1 MFNTSLGVRKMRSSS
16 KVSIHRIL
24 TTRLAIVGLIIS
36 LVLGVSVLLIERS
49 KVGEVV
55 LDRALQ
61 AAAHFN
67 AEAGSYLDKPGLPDH
82 QGIQRV
88 LDAFVSR
95 GVKLRNSRYGRVGY
109 SVIVNIFDLDRNKV
123 AKYIDNNYAD
133 IEAVE
138 THMDSSELR
147 IPRDDD
153 DLYEIIRIHGN
164 PYIKFGMPLTNS
176 SGDVVAYVE
185 GVFAVSSEAIADV
198 RRRAIRV
205 ALAVIAI
212 VLVTTGLLYPVII
225 KLISKLTRLNYK
237 LLDSQLET
245 LKVLGGAIATR
256 DNDTDAHNYRVTI
269 FSVRL
274 AEAAGLDHKNI
285 RTLIKGAF
293 LHDVG
298 KIGITDNILLKP
310 GNLTDSE
317 FKIMKSHVTQGLNII
332 ERSEWLKDAAE
343 VVGCHHEKV
352 DGNGYLKGLNGG
364 EIPVT
369 ARIFSIADVF
379 DALSSRRPYKEP
391 FSFRE
396 TMKIIEEKR
405 GSHFDPTLVDIFTNI
420 AKSLFDGIAGRDGNE
435 LKDEVDTIIQKYFS
449 RDINTIFD

>member
-1 MFNTSLGVRKMRSSS
+1 M
-16 KVSIHRIL
+16 
-24 TTRLAIVGLIIS
+24 
-36 LVLGVSVLLIERS
+36 
-49 KVGEVV
+49 
-55 LDRALQ
+55 
-61 AAAHFN
+61 
-67 AEAGSYLDKPGLPDH
+67 
-82 QGIQRV
+82 
-88 LDAFVSR
+88 SR
-95 GVKLRNSRYGRVGY
+95 
-109 SVIVNIFDLDRNKV
+109 
-123 AKYIDNNYAD
+123 
-133 IEAVE
+133 
-138 THMDSSELR
+138 
-147 IPRDDD
+147 
-153 DLYEIIRIHGN
+153 
-164 PYIKFGMPLTNS
+164 
-176 SGDVVAYVE
+176 
-185 GVFAVSSEAIADV
+185 
-198 RRRAIRV
+198 
-205 ALAVIAI
+205 
-212 VLVTTGLLYPVII
+212 
-225 KLISKLTRLNYK
+225 LTRLSLK

-317 FKIMKSHVTQGLNII
+317 FRIMKSHVTQGLNII

-391 FSFRE
+391 FSFEE

-405 GSHFDPTLVDIFTNI
+405 GSHFDPTFVDIFTNI
-420 AKSLFDGIAGRDGNE
+420 AKSLFDGFAGRDGNE

>member
-1 MFNTSLGVRKMRSSS
+1 MKMRSSS
-16 KVSIHRIL
+16 KASIHRIL
-24 TTRLAIVGLIIS
+24 ATRLAIVGFIIS
-36 LVLGVSVLLIERS
+36 AVLGLIVILVERG

-61 AAAHFN
+61 ATVHFN
-67 AEAGSYLDKPGLPDH
+67 AEARSYLDKPGLPDH
-82 QGIQRV
+82 DEIQHV
-88 LDAFVSR
+88 LDTFISR
-95 GVKLRNSRYGRVGY
+95 GLKLRNSRYGRVGH
-109 SVIVNIFDLDRNKV
+109 SVIVNILDLDRNKV
-123 AKYIDNNYAD
+123 AKYIDSNYAD

-147 IPRDDD
+147 IPRDDED
-153 DLYEIIRIHGN
+153 WYEIVRINTNSYVKIGV
-164 PYIKFGMPLTNS
+164 PLTNS
-176 SGDVVAYVE
+176 SGEEVAHVE
-185 GVFAVSSEAIADV
+185 GVFAVSAEAVADV

-212 VLVTTGLLYPVII
+212 VMLTTALIYPIVI
-225 KLISKLTRLNYK
+225 KLMSRLTRLSLK

-245 LKVLGGAIATR
+245 LKVLGGAIAIR

-317 FKIMKSHVTQGLNII
+317 FNIMKSHVTQGLNII

-391 FSFRE
+391 FSFEE

-405 GSHFDPTLVDIFTNI
+405 GSHFDPTLVDIFTDI
-420 AKSLFDGIAGRDGNE
+420 AKSLFDGFAGRDGNE

>member
-1 MFNTSLGVRKMRSSS
+1 MLA
-16 KVSIHRIL
+16 
-24 TTRLAIVGLIIS
+24 TRLAIVGFIIS
-36 LVLGVSVLLIERS
+36 IVLGLIVILIERN

-61 AAAHFN
+61 ATVHFN
-67 AEAGSYLDKPGLPDH
+67 AQASYLLDKPGLPDH

-109 SVIVNIFDLDRNKV
+109 SVFVRILDLDRSEV
-123 AKYIDNNYAD
+123 AKYIDSNYAD

-147 IPRDDD
+147 IPRDDE
-153 DLYEIIRIHGN
+153 DLYEIIRIHGD

-176 SGDVVAYVE
+176 SGDVVAHVE
-185 GVFAVSSEAIADV
+185 GAFAVSSEAIADV

-205 ALAVIAI
+205 ALTVIAI
-212 VLVTTGLLYPVII
+212 VMLTTALIYPIVI
-225 KLISKLTRLNYK
+225 KLMSRLTRLSLK

-317 FKIMKSHVTQGLNII
+317 IRIMKSHVTQGLNII

-352 DGNGYLKGLNGG
+352 DGNGYLKGLSGG

-391 FSFRE
+391 FSFEE

-405 GSHFDPTLVDIFTNI
+405 GSHFDPTLVDIFTDI
-420 AKSLFDGIAGRDGNE
+420 AKSLFDGFAGRDGNE

>member
-1 MFNTSLGVRKMRSSS
+1 L
-16 KVSIHRIL
+16 
-24 TTRLAIVGLIIS
+24 
-36 LVLGVSVLLIERS
+36 
-49 KVGEVV
+49 
-55 LDRALQ
+55 
-61 AAAHFN
+61 
-67 AEAGSYLDKPGLPDH
+67 
-82 QGIQRV
+82 
-88 LDAFVSR
+88 
-95 GVKLRNSRYGRVGY
+95 KLRNSRYGRVGH
-109 SVIVNIFDLDRNKV
+109 SVIVNILDLDRNKV
-123 AKYIDNNYAD
+123 AKYLDKNHENIK
-133 IEAVE
+133 AVE

-147 IPRDDD
+147 IPRDDE
-153 DLYEIIRIHGN
+153 DLYEIIRIHGD

-176 SGDVVAYVE
+176 SGDVVAHVE
-185 GVFAVSSEAIADV
+185 GAFAVSAEAVAGV

-205 ALAVIAI
+205 TLTVIAI
-212 VLVTTGLLYPVII
+212 VLVTTALIYPIVI
-225 KLISKLTRLNYK
+225 KLMSRLARLSLK

-245 LKVLGGAIATR
+245 LKVLGSAIATR

-317 FKIMKSHVTQGLNII
+317 FNIMKSHVTQGLNII
-332 ERSEWLKDAAE
+332 ERSEWLKDAAK

-352 DGNGYLKGLNGG
+352 DGNGYLNGLSGG
-364 EIPVT
+364 TIPVT
-369 ARIFSIADVF
+369 ARIFAIADVF

-391 FSFRE
+391 FSFEE

-405 GSHFDPTLVDIFTNI
+405 GSHFDPTLVDTFTDI
-420 AKSLFDGIAGRDGNE
+420 AKPLFDGFAGREGNE